1 PAPIIFPVLAL
12 MLAIGW
18 GIRQVHT
25 VREGPVVMAA
35 VQPHVPQAQKF
46 DPALAADHM
55 RALQRL
61 VGDGGRRG
69 ADLIV
74 LPETALPLNLFG
86 PGGALVEVGRWAHQA
101 RATIIASSLENGA
114 SNIAVAVAPSGTAV
128 SRYDKVRL
136 VAFGETGILPGTRY
150 EPLWTP
156 VGRVGVAICFE
167 SIFPDV
173 SRELVRNGAQVLAV
187 MTNDAWFDGTAGP
200 AQHAVHAVLRAGVPW
215 WGLPEVLSGF
225 LGAAML
231 FQPARGLGPHMRGHR
246 PRGHG
251 APILSALVGGSVA
264 VVALWSLTVAAFRA
278 SGMMLP
284 ALPLPG

>member
-1 PAPIIFPVLAL
+1 ALASVSLAGAGLIRRPAPIIFPVLAL
-12 MLAIGW
+12 MLATGW

-101 RATIIASSLENGA
+101 RATIIASSREAGRPGPLGRSCSRDRLADGVPLGRPGA
-114 SNIAVAVAPSGTAV
+114 GDPVTA
-128 SRYDKVRL
+128 SVRRAHL
-136 VAFGETGILPGTRY
+136 THRTR
-150 EPLWTP
+150 
-156 VGRVGVAICFE
+156 GCA
-167 SIFPDV
+167 D
-173 SRELVRNGAQVLAV
+173 
-187 MTNDAWFDGTAGP
+187 
-200 AQHAVHAVLRAGVPW
+200 VLR
-215 WGLPEVLSGF
+215 
-225 LGAAML
+225 
-231 FQPARGLGPHMRGHR
+231 QPG
-246 PRGHG
+246 
-251 APILSALVGGSVA
+251 
-264 VVALWSLTVAAFRA
+264 
-278 SGMMLP
+278 
-284 ALPLPG
+284 